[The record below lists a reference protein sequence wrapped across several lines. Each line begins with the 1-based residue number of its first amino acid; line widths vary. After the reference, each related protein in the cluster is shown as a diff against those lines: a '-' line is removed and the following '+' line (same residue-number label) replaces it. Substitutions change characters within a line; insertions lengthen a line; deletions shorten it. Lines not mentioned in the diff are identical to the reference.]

1 MLINMKENL
10 KRYDIQELI
19 VVGVSLRYHEI
30 TCTIAYRVLNYS
42 TP

>member
-1 MLINMKENL
+1 MLINIKGNL
-10 KRYDIQELI
+10 KRYDIKELI
-19 VVGVSLRYHEI
+19 VRVSLRYHEI

>member
-1 MLINMKENL
+1 MLINIKGNL
-10 KRYDIQELI
+10 KRYDIKRI
-19 VVGVSLRYHEI
+19 NSGVSLRYHEI